1 MKGNNM
7 SKKFNTNNL
16 NLAYEIDEDETAAS
30 SDIASRILSLS
41 DSLSEEI
48 VLTNIND
55 HISGNSPWPGRINY
69 ISSYREKVE
78 DARTDPDNLDLSEFI
93 REITERV
100 IATVLD
106 GLKKNYSV
114 SIGRDLEESND
125 IYKYLEDIET
135 LYEFFFVRNYENVK
149 DILYKTLITKRQY
162 FIDRYRELYNDQD
175 EDLFITTQ
183 KKKFKNFD
191 DVLICNFISDI
202 IFDIMEMYESGYEL
216 FKAIVNLDLYEVF
229 NNRMLD
235 LLINYGEG
243 IVFLSDAKA
252 SEKYFA
258 ILQDKDTFIEI
269 RNEILLKYLENVEV
283 DENYGNA

>member
-1 MKGNNM
+1 M

-162 FIDRYRELYNDQD
+162 FIESYIMIKTKIFLLQH
-175 EDLFITTQ
+175 
-183 KKKFKNFD
+183 KKR
-191 DVLICNFISDI
+191 
-202 IFDIMEMYESGYEL
+202 
-216 FKAIVNLDLYEVF
+216 NLKTLTMF
-229 NNRMLD
+229 
-235 LLINYGEG
+235 
-243 IVFLSDAKA
+243 
-252 SEKYFA
+252 
-258 ILQDKDTFIEI
+258 
-269 RNEILLKYLENVEV
+269 
-283 DENYGNA
+283 

>member
-1 MKGNNM
+1 M

-149 DILYKTLITKRQY
+149 DILYKTLITKPQY

>member
-1 MKGNNM
+1 M

-175 EDLFITTQ
+175 EDLFIMTQ

-283 DENYGNA
+283 DANYGNA

>member
-1 MKGNNM
+1 M
-7 SKKFNTNNL
+7 
-16 NLAYEIDEDETAAS
+16 
-30 SDIASRILSLS
+30 
-41 DSLSEEI
+41 
-48 VLTNIND
+48 
-55 HISGNSPWPGRINY
+55 
-69 ISSYREKVE
+69 
-78 DARTDPDNLDLSEFI
+78 
-93 REITERV
+93 
-100 IATVLD
+100 
-106 GLKKNYSV
+106 
-114 SIGRDLEESND
+114 
-125 IYKYLEDIET
+125 
-135 LYEFFFVRNYENVK
+135 
-149 DILYKTLITKRQY
+149 
-162 FIDRYRELYNDQD
+162 
-175 EDLFITTQ
+175 TQ

-283 DENYGNA
+283 DSNYGNA

>member
-1 MKGNNM
+1 M

-78 DARTDPDNLDLSEFI
+78 NARTDPDNLDLSEFI

-175 EDLFITTQ
+175 EDLFIMTQ

>member
-1 MKGNNM
+1 M

-202 IFDIMEMYESGYEL
+202 IYDIMEMYESGYEL

-258 ILQDKDTFIEI
+258 ILQDKDTFVEI

>member
-1 MKGNNM
+1 M

-175 EDLFITTQ
+175 EDLFIMTQ

-243 IVFLSDAKA
+243 IVFLSDAKG

>member
-1 MKGNNM
+1 M

-41 DSLSEEI
+41 DNLSEEI

-202 IFDIMEMYESGYEL
+202 IYDIIEMYESGYEL

>member
-1 MKGNNM
+1 M

-175 EDLFITTQ
+175 EDLFIATQ

-216 FKAIVNLDLYEVF
+216 FKAIVNIDLYEVF
-229 NNRMLD
+229 NNKMLD

>member
-1 MKGNNM
+1 M

-202 IFDIMEMYESGYEL
+202 IYDIMEMYESGYEL

>member
-1 MKGNNM
+1 M

-202 IFDIMEMYESGYEL
+202 IFDIIEMYESGYEL

>member
-1 MKGNNM
+1 M

-202 IFDIMEMYESGYEL
+202 IYDIMEMYESGYEL

-283 DENYGNA
+283 DSKFVF

>member
-1 MKGNNM
+1 M

-258 ILQDKDTFIEI
+258 ILQDKDTFIEV

>member
-1 MKGNNM
+1 M

-16 NLAYEIDEDETAAS
+16 NLAYEIDEDETASS

-175 EDLFITTQ
+175 EDLFIMTQ

-283 DENYGNA
+283 DSNYGNA

>member
-1 MKGNNM
+1 M

-216 FKAIVNLDLYEVF
+216 FKAIVNIDLYEVF

>member
-1 MKGNNM
+1 M

-78 DARTDPDNLDLSEFI
+78 AARTDPDNLDLSEFI

>member
-1 MKGNNM
+1 M

-41 DSLSEEI
+41 DNLSEEI

-100 IATVLD
+100 IATVLN

-283 DENYGNA
+283 DANYGNA

>member
-1 MKGNNM
+1 M

-175 EDLFITTQ
+175 EDLFIMTQ

-283 DENYGNA
+283 DSNYGNA

>member
-1 MKGNNM
+1 M

-55 HISGNSPWPGRINY
+55 HISGNSPLPGRINY

-283 DENYGNA
+283 DSKFVF

>member
-1 MKGNNM
+1 M

-175 EDLFITTQ
+175 EDLFIMTQ

>member
-1 MKGNNM
+1 M

-41 DSLSEEI
+41 DNLSEEI

-283 DENYGNA
+283 DDNYGNA

>member
-1 MKGNNM
+1 M

-41 DSLSEEI
+41 DNLSEEI

-175 EDLFITTQ
+175 EDLFIMTQ

-283 DENYGNA
+283 DANYGNA

>member
-1 MKGNNM
+1 M

-41 DSLSEEI
+41 DNLSEEI

-100 IATVLD
+100 IATVLN

-175 EDLFITTQ
+175 EDLFIMTQ

>member
-1 MKGNNM
+1 M
-7 SKKFNTNNL
+7 
-16 NLAYEIDEDETAAS
+16 
-30 SDIASRILSLS
+30 
-41 DSLSEEI
+41 
-48 VLTNIND
+48 
-55 HISGNSPWPGRINY
+55 NY
-69 ISSYREKVE
+69 LY
-78 DARTDPDNLDLSEFI
+78 NLDLSEFI

-175 EDLFITTQ
+175 EDLFIMTQ

-283 DENYGNA
+283 DSNYGNA

>member
-1 MKGNNM
+1 M

-41 DSLSEEI
+41 DNLSEEI

-175 EDLFITTQ
+175 EDLFIMTQ

>member
-1 MKGNNM
+1 M

-78 DARTDPDNLDLSEFI
+78 DAWTDPDNLDLSEFI

-175 EDLFITTQ
+175 EDLFIMTQ

-202 IFDIMEMYESGYEL
+202 IFDIMEMYE
-216 FKAIVNLDLYEVF
+216 
-229 NNRMLD
+229 
-235 LLINYGEG
+235 
-243 IVFLSDAKA
+243 
-252 SEKYFA
+252 
-258 ILQDKDTFIEI
+258 
-269 RNEILLKYLENVEV
+269 
-283 DENYGNA
+283 

>member
-1 MKGNNM
+1 M

-283 DENYGNA
+283 DSKFVF

>member
-1 MKGNNM
+1 M

-41 DSLSEEI
+41 DNLSEEI

-283 DENYGNA
+283 DSNYGNA

>member
-1 MKGNNM
+1 M

-100 IATVLD
+100 IATVLN

>member
-1 MKGNNM
+1 M

-175 EDLFITTQ
+175 EDLFIATQ

>member
-1 MKGNNM
+1 MSNAIDTENVIIVPKKEERNKIKETGSKFSL
-7 SKKFNTNNL
+7 SKK
-16 NLAYEIDEDETAAS
+16 D
-30 SDIASRILSLS
+30 
-41 DSLSEEI
+41 
-48 VLTNIND
+48 TNIND

-175 EDLFITTQ
+175 EDLFIMTQ

>member
-1 MKGNNM
+1 M

-55 HISGNSPWPGRINY
+55 HISGNSPWPVRINY

>member
-1 MKGNNM
+1 M

-41 DSLSEEI
+41 DNLSEEI

-175 EDLFITTQ
+175 EDLFIMTQ

-283 DENYGNA
+283 D

>member
-1 MKGNNM
+1 M

-41 DSLSEEI
+41 DNLSEEI

-175 EDLFITTQ
+175 EDLFIMTQ

-283 DENYGNA
+283 DSNYGNA

>member
-1 MKGNNM
+1 M

-41 DSLSEEI
+41 DNLSEEI

>member
-1 MKGNNM
+1 M

-41 DSLSEEI
+41 DNLSEEI

-78 DARTDPDNLDLSEFI
+78 EARTDPDNLDLAEFI

-175 EDLFITTQ
+175 EDLFIMTQ

-283 DENYGNA
+283 DSNYGNA